1 MRMKIS
7 TSLITIWERKRNRER
22 KTKIDFSETIVPL
35 NKNQWEKQK
44 RILDLMIQGED
55 AKLRELR

>member
-7 TSLITIWERKRNRER
+7 TSLITIWER

-44 RILDLMIQGED
+44 RILHLMIQGED

>member
-44 RILDLMIQGED
+44 RILHLMIQGED
-55 AKLRELR
+55 AKLRGLR